1 MKKLTAVLVGA
12 GNRGC
17 VYADYSFEAPDEL
30 EIIAVVEPNEI
41 RRESAKNR
49 YHLSQDRCFDNLD
62 DFLKENIACDVVING
77 TMDTQH
83 HETAT
88 KIMDAGYNML
98 LEKPITADVN
108 ELLDLQNTQRK
119 NNIKVNICHVL
130 RYTPYY
136 KKIKTLLNE
145 GVIGKVMTIE
155 LNEHVGLVHFL
166 DSFIRGKWN
175 SEARCGSSFLLQKSC
190 HDMDLLC
197 WLKNDA
203 TPVRVSSF
211 GSRSWFVKENAPE
224 GATDFCFECPHTDT
238 CQYSAQRVHLG
249 LDLMAFQ
256 TWGDMGKPI
265 DEITKEEKTEWLKTS
280 DYGRC
285 AYNSGGDITDRQT
298 VTVEFSDGVTGNFTM
313 VGGIQRADRY
323 IHICGTR
330 GEIEGKIEDKKFT
343 LRTLNDQTLSY
354 DEQIIDLTDEIFN
367 SAQYVGHGGGDYAI
381 MYELVRYLNGD
392 NSSVSITSLDDSI
405 NGHLV
410 VYAADESRKEGKI
423 IDLRERYT
431 NKI

>member
-1 MKKLTAVLVGA
+1 MKKMKAALVGA

-17 VYADYSFEAPDEL
+17 VYADYCFDEPDEL
-30 EIIAVVEPNEI
+30 EIVAVVEPNDV

-49 YHLSQDRCFDNLD
+49 YKLAENRCFENLD
-62 DFLKENIACDVVING
+62 DFLAEKIPCDFVING

-83 HETAT
+83 YETAT
-88 KIMDAGYNML
+88 KIMNAGYDML
-98 LEKPITADVN
+98 LEKPVTAKIE
-108 ELLDLQNTQRK
+108 ELLDLQQTARK
-119 NNIKVNICHVL
+119 NGVKVNVCHVL

-145 GVIGKVMTIE
+145 GAIGKILTIE
-155 LNEHVGLVHFL
+155 MNEHVGLVHFL
-166 DSFIRGKWN
+166 DSFVRGKWN

-197 WLKNDA
+197 WLNNEA
-203 TPVRVSSF
+203 APVRVSSF

-224 GATDFCFECPHTDT
+224 GATDFCYNCPHTET
-238 CQYSAQRVHLG
+238 CPYSAQRVHLG
-249 LDLMAFQ
+249 LDRLPFQ
-256 TWGDMGKPI
+256 TWMDMGKPI
-265 DEITKEEKTEWLKTS
+265 DEITKEEKAEWLKTS

-298 VTVEFSDGVTGNFTM
+298 VNVGFSNGATGSFTM

-330 GEIEGKIEDKKFT
+330 GEIEGKLEDQSFV
-343 LRTLNDQTLSY
+343 LRTLNNETLDY
-354 DEQIIDLTDEIFN
+354 DEQTIDVSKEVHD
-367 SAQYVGHGGGDYAI
+367 SAEYGGHGGGDYAI

-392 NSSVSITSLDDSI
+392 ESSVSITKLDDSI
-405 NGHLV
+405 NSHLV
-410 VYAADESRKEGKI
+410 VYAADKSRKEGKI
-423 IDLRERYT
+423 VEIK
-431 NKI
+431 N